1 MIARTASWEG
11 AAVTTSDPAHAAA
24 QTLAERTV
32 RAMYERDAA
41 SQGLGIEI
49 VEVRP
54 GFVRATM
61 LVRPDMVNGHDIGHG
76 GFIFALADSAFAFA
90 CNSYNAITV
99 AAGATIDFLAP
110 ARKGDRLTA
119 TATELWRSR
128 RTGLYEITVTNQQGT
143 LVALFRGRSHQLK
156 GQVVPYA

>member
-1 MIARTASWEG
+1 M
-11 AAVTTSDPAHAAA
+11 TTSDAVHVAA
-24 QTLAERTV
+24 QQLAERTV
-32 RAMYERDAA
+32 REMYARDAA
-41 SQGLGIEI
+41 SRGLGIEI

-76 GFIFALADSAFAFA
+76 GFIFALADSAFAFS
-90 CNSYNAITV
+90 CNSYNAVTV

-119 TATELWRSR
+119 PASELWRSR
-128 RTGLYEITVTNQQGT
+128 RTGLYEITVINQDGT
-143 LVALFRGRSHQLK
+143 VIALFRGRSHQIK
-156 GQVVPYA
+156 GQVVPDP

>member
-1 MIARTASWEG
+1 M
-11 AAVTTSDPAHAAA
+11 TTSNAAHVTA
-24 QTLAERTV
+24 QVLAERAV
-32 RAMYERDAA
+32 RAMYERDSA
-41 SQGLGIEI
+41 SRGLGIEI

-76 GFIFALADSAFAFA
+76 GFVFALADSAFAFS

-110 ARKGDRLTA
+110 ARTGDRLTA
-119 TATELWRSR
+119 TAAELWRSK
-128 RTGLYEITVTNQQGT
+128 RTGVYDITVTNQKGI
-143 LVALFRGRSHQLK
+143 VIALFRGRSHQLD
-156 GQVVPYA
+156 GQVVPDP

>member
-1 MIARTASWEG
+1 MTTTDPSNVTAQ
-11 AAVTTSDPAHAAA
+11 A
-24 QTLAERTV
+24 LAERVV

-41 SQGLGIEI
+41 SRGLGIEI

-54 GFVRATM
+54 GFVRAAM
-61 LVRPDMVNGHDIGHG
+61 VVRPDMVNGHDIGHG

-119 TATELWRSR
+119 TATELWRAK
-128 RTGLYEITVTNQQGT
+128 RTGLYEITVTNQEGT
-143 LVALFRGRSHQLK
+143 VVAHFRGRSHQIK
-156 GQVVPYA
+156 GQIVPDA